1 MSEIVLKE
9 FYSKVYGNVQG
20 VYFRN
25 FAQGKAR
32 ELGVTGYAKNMSD
45 GTVEVV
51 AQGEEEVLKHFFNFI
66 SVGPETAKV
75 ESAEISWGPLPEE
88 RFIQFDIL

>member
-1 MSEIVLKE
+1 MKE
-9 FYSKVYGNVQG
+9 FYSKIYGNVQG
-20 VYFRN
+20 VFFRN

-32 ELGVTGYAKNMSD
+32 ELGVTGYAKNLSD

-51 AQGEEEVLKHFFNFI
+51 AQGEEEKLKQFFEFI
-66 SVGPETAKV
+66 SVGPETAEV

-88 RFIQFDIL
+88 KFSQFDII

>member
-1 MSEIVLKE
+1 MKE
-9 FYSKVYGNVQG
+9 FYCKVYGQVQG
-20 VYFRN
+20 VYFRP

-32 ELGVTGYAKNMSD
+32 ELGVTGYAKNLSD

-51 AQGEEEVLKHFFNFI
+51 AQGEEETLKQFFNFI
-66 SVGPETAKV
+66 SIGPETAEV

-88 RFIQFDIL
+88 RFTQFDIF